1 MKLNATETVIVKEAM
16 NEWRKFVKPSKGILQ
31 NNPADY
37 MSAND
42 TYHTFA
48 IDCINNVI
56 FYNFNNIELYDG
68 ELENI
73 KAEVTRRVDKAI
85 AKDKKVLH
93 GLYDELGIKY

>member
-1 MKLNATETVIVKEAM
+1 MKLNATETVIVKETM

-37 MSAND
+37 MGAND

-85 AKDKKVLH
+85 AKHKKVLH